1 MLTFYRLCSPLPPRV
16 FTDYSRTTETG
27 GFLRLE
33 LNTFATFAVDARTG
47 KELDEVDAVE
57 VCLVL
62 ALFGKTDQSVPSK
75 RAMKACSSKASQS
88 LSNTKQHATIGL
100 PAADQALEFCFSL
113 IDADRSGSIERVSD
127 CHGTSNRSAQ

>member
-1 MLTFYRLCSPLPPRV
+1 MLPSPPRV

-75 RAMKACSSKASQS
+75 RAPKACSSKASQS
-88 LSNTKQHATIGL
+88 LSNTQPLVCLLQIKLWSFVFLSLTRIVQE
-100 PAADQALEFCFSL
+100 AL
-113 IDADRSGSIERVSD
+113 
-127 CHGTSNRSAQ
+127 SA